1 MLLVYV
7 ITPMLYELVFYFY
20 FILYRQSI
28 VFLIFFL
35 YDAGDHNQQEK

>member
-7 ITPMLYELVFYFY
+7 ITPMLYELVFLF
-20 FILYRQSI
+20 LYRPSI